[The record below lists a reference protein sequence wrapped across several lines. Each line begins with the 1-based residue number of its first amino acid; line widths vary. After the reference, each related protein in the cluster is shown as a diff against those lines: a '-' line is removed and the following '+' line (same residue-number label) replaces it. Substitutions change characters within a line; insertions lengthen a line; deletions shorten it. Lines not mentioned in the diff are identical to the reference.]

1 MRKISVC
8 CLAAGA
14 FVLAAG
20 QASAT
25 PSPQDQTFAQK
36 AASGGMAEVQ
46 TAQLA
51 QQRAASPQVKEFA
64 SRMIQDHTQ
73 ANSELQQVAQ
83 QAGITLPSQADQKE
97 MATQQRLRGLNGAS
111 FDQAYAQ
118 DEVRDHQEDVALFKK
133 EASSG
138 QDPTMKAFAQKT
150 LPILQQH
157 LQMAQSLPSAQR

>member
-1 MRKISVC
+1 M
-8 CLAAGA
+8 
-14 FVLAAG
+14 G

-25 PSPQDQTFAQK
+25 VSPDDQTFAQK

-51 QQRAASPQVKEFA
+51 QQKASSPQVKEFA
-64 SRMIQDHTQ
+64 SRMTQDHTQ
-73 ANSELQQVAQ
+73 ANSELQQIAQ
-83 QAGITLPSQADQKE
+83 QAGITLPSQADQKQ
-97 MATQQRLRGLNGAS
+97 MATAQRLGGLNGTS

-138 QDPTMKAFAQKT
+138 KDPALKAFAQKT

-157 LQMAQSLPSAQR
+157 LQMAQSLPGAR